1 MTTTRRSFLA
11 SRRDEASRLVQR
23 AKKSSVRL
31 PGVGQVSVPPADQ
44 LALYAALGALAAV
57 NVITWPVALAVGAG
71 TAVVARR
78 VNARTTTTQPG
89 EGTPHVTETEAT
101 PASAAE
107 HGPEKPAPQRATP
120 KAAAQA
126 AKSAHA

>member
-11 SRRDEASRLVQR
+11 SRRDDASRMVQR

-31 PGVGQVSVPPADQ
+31 PGVGRVSVPPPDQ

-78 VNARTTTTQPG
+78 VNARTTTPPG
-89 EGTPHVTETEAT
+89 EGIPNVTETQAT
-101 PASAAE
+101 PTSAAQ
-107 HGPEKPAPQRATP
+107 HGPGKPAPQRVTP